1 MRMLTPRAKRAI
13 IRRVLLVAGIIL
25 AITFAFWQRSEL
37 YRLEVVDFASRQQE
51 EPGWTGHRQQPLK
64 DYISDKTEGRLLHRT
79 GQAWLALYEELTSAG
94 QDRFFRPS
102 WSPLNEL
109 AGAFDGSFT
118 YIVLEG
124 DGQVHYLGVTAWHPG
139 DFPAAPA
146 WLRYPLR
153 RLASLVFL
161 AGLLGYVLIPWPRRL
176 PHVVAYARVTSALL
190 PDLFIG
196 MLLVG
201 MFYAIPWFVV
211 PNQAHSS
218 HPLIVEGGWI
228 VLTVVMWGFCLFG
241 LAIYATAAWYEVL
254 RVEVA
259 GDHLVVESMRAMERI
274 DFADIERVNLAVR
287 EPPKMLVRAGL
298 LVSLLNWRAL
308 GPTLLVA
315 SRNDR
320 IIELVL
326 RDGRRRRLGL
336 MGMRHLD
343 RLISALKQAGVVV
356 DPELGS

>member
-1 MRMLTPRAKRAI
+1 M
-13 IRRVLLVAGIIL
+13 L
-25 AITFAFWQRSEL
+25 AITFALWQRGEL

-64 DYISDKTEGRLLHRT
+64 DYISYKTEGRLLHKT
-79 GQAWLALYEELTSAG
+79 GQAWSALYEEVASAG
-94 QDRFFRPS
+94 QYRFLRPS
-102 WSPLNEL
+102 WTPLNEL
-109 AGAFDGSFT
+109 AGAFDGSFA
-118 YIVLEG
+118 YIALEQ
-124 DGQVHYLGVTAWHPG
+124 DGQVRYLGVTTWHPG
-139 DFPAAPA
+139 DFPAAPS

-161 AGLLGYVLIPWPRRL
+161 AGLLGYVLTPWPRRL
-176 PHVVAYARVTSALL
+176 PHVVAYARLTSALL

-211 PNQAHSS
+211 PNHAHSS
-218 HPLIVEGGWI
+218 HPLVVEGGWI

-241 LAIYATAAWYEVL
+241 LAIYATAAWYEVM

-259 GDHLVVESMRAMERI
+259 GDHLMVESMRAVERI
-274 DFADIERVNLAVR
+274 DFADIERVDLAFR
-287 EPPKMLVRAGL
+287 QPPKTLVRVGL

-308 GPTLLVA
+308 APTLLVA
-315 SRNDR
+315 GRDDR
-320 IIELVL
+320 VIEFVL
-326 RDGRRRRLGL
+326 RDGRRRRFGL

-343 RLISALKQAGVVV
+343 RLISGLKQAGVVV
-356 DPELGS
+356 DPNLGS